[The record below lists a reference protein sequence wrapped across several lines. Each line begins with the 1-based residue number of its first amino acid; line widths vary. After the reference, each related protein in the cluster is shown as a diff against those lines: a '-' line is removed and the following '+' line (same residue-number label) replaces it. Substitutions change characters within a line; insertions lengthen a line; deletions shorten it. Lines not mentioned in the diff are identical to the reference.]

1 MLKPYSELIKVDV
14 TPYCE
19 ERDGMLYL
27 NWAMC
32 IKLLHDNGAEKYTGN
47 LSRTKRQ
54 EAASILRILLL
65 RTRMA

>member
-1 MLKPYSELIKVDV
+1 MDV

-32 IKLLHDNGAEKYTGN
+32 IKLLHDNGAEKVHWEPV
-47 LSRTKRQ
+47 RTKRQ
-54 EAASILRILLL
+54 EVAFISQMLFLRIK
-65 RTRMA
+65 TE